1 MELRRCPHCHQR
13 VPDEYPVC
21 PFCGADMATGEPTRN
36 GDRENTTGGA
46 TLGCVLMVVIYF
58 LCGAVYVLDGNEL
71 FAVRYQMT
79 HHRTPLYGDPA
90 HLLAQRTLAL
100 WLGFL
105 LPVALTGLPYLLL
118 RRGFPALARGLG
130 WCCLAALAIALGA
143 PFLCG
148 R

>member
-1 MELRRCPHCHQR
+1 MRVCPHCRQR

-36 GDRENTTGGA
+36 TDRESTTGGA
-46 TLGCVLMVVIYF
+46 TLGCALMAVIYW
-58 LCGAVYVLDGNEL
+58 LCGGLYIIAGNEL
-71 FAVRYQMT
+71 FAARYDLT

-90 HLLAQRTLAL
+90 HLLEQHTLAL

-118 RRGFPALARGLG
+118 RRRFSAFARGLG
-130 WCCLAALAIALGA
+130 WSCLAALAIALGA